1 MRMNRVRRMLLLLC
15 LPLISGCGEKQAS
28 TASKTVVPVAASAAV
43 RKDVPMQLS
52 GIGTVEALA
61 TVTVRSLV
69 SGELKRVHFKEGEEV
84 RKGDLLFSIDSRT
97 FESDLKRAEAN
108 LAKNLAAS
116 KQAQAN
122 EARDAAEAKN
132 AELEARRYE
141 RLIGQGIISQEE
153 YDRARTRCEALRATL
168 DASHAARENIEEAI
182 RADRAAVENAKIQLE
197 YCSIRST
204 IDGRTGTLLV
214 HEGNLLRA
222 NDTVLVVINQIAPLS
237 VNFSLPERY
246 LDSLKTSFASA
257 KVPVEASPGKEDS
270 TRSKGVLAFIDNTVD
285 SATGTIRLKARFAN
299 ADRKLW
305 PGQFA
310 NVVLTLGVE
319 RSAVVVPSH
328 AVQPG
333 QTGSFV
339 FVVSPEQTAESRPVQ
354 AGRTVGGE
362 TVIESGLQAGELVIT
377 DGHLRLVP
385 GSKVEIKTLPEG
397 GQAVRP

>member
-1 MRMNRVRRMLLLLC
+1 MRIYQVRRMLLLLC

-43 RKDVPMQLS
+43 RKDVPMQLF

-153 YDRARTRCEALRATL
+153 YDRARTRAEALRATL

-270 TRSKGVLAFIDNTVD
+270 TRSKGALAFIDNTVD
-285 SATGTIRLKARFAN
+285 SATGTIRLKATFAN

-339 FVVSPEQTAESRPVQ
+339 FVVSPEQTAESRPVR

-385 GSKVEIKTLPEG
+385 GSKVEIKPLPEG
-397 GQAVRP
+397 SQAVRP